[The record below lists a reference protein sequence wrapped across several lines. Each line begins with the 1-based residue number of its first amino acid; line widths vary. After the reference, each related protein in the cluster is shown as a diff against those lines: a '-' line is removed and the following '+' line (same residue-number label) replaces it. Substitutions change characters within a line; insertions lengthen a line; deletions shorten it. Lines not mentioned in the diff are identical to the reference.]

1 MAEQWFE
8 GKAAIVTGAT
18 RGIGFEIAA
27 ELVRRG
33 AKVCITARKPHEL
46 DAALDKLGAGERAIA
61 SRGGADDAEHQA
73 ETVAMVMDRFG
84 SLDLLVNNAGI
95 NPVMGPLTGI
105 ELRAVR
111 KIFEVNAIAP
121 IAWTQLAWNAWMQE
135 HGGAILNV
143 SSIGGI
149 QPGPALGAYNASKA
163 ALIMITRQL
172 AQETGPRVRVNAVA
186 PAVVK
191 TDFARPLYEGYEA
204 DAASPYPLGRLGV
217 PADVASA
224 AAFLLG
230 PEASWITGQTI
241 VLDGGL
247 SARGI

>member
-1 MAEQWFE
+1 MTQEWFE
-8 GKAAIVTGAT
+8 GKAALVTGAT

-27 ELVRRG
+27 ELLRRG

-46 DAALDKLGAGERAIA
+46 EAALDKLDAGDRAIA
-61 SRGGADDAEHQA
+61 MRGGADDAEHQA
-73 ETVAMVMDRFG
+73 EAVAAVMEKFG

-95 NPVMGPLTGI
+95 NPVMGPMVGL
-105 ELRAVR
+105 ELRALR
-111 KIFEVNAIAP
+111 KVLEVNLVAP
-121 IAWTQLAWNAWMQE
+121 LAWTQLAWNAWMAG

-149 QPGPALGAYNASKA
+149 IPGPGLGAYNASKA
-163 ALIMITRQL
+163 ALIHLTRQL
-172 AQETGPRVRVNAVA
+172 AQELGPGVRVNAVA

-204 DAASPYPLGRLGV
+204 DAAAPYPLGRLGI
-217 PADVASA
+217 PADVAGA

-230 PEASWITGQTI
+230 PEATWITGQTL

-247 SARGI
+247 SVRGF

>member
-1 MAEQWFE
+1 MAEQWFS

-27 ELVRRG
+27 ELLRRG

-46 DAALDKLGAGERAIA
+46 DAALDKLGAGDRAIA
-61 SRGGADDAEHQA
+61 ARGGADDEEHQA
-73 ETVAMVMDRFG
+73 ATVATVMERFG

-95 NPVMGPLTGI
+95 NPVMGQLSGI

-111 KIFEVNAIAP
+111 KIFEVNTIAP
-121 IAWTQLAWNAWMQE
+121 LAWSQLALNTWMGE

-143 SSIGGI
+143 SSIGAI
-149 QPGPALGAYNASKA
+149 RPGPGLGAYNVSKA
-163 ALIMITRQL
+163 ALIALTRQL
-172 AQETGPRVRVNAVA
+172 AQEAGPGVRVNAVA

-204 DAASPYPLGRLGV
+204 DAASVYPLGRLGV

-247 SARGI
+247 SVRGV

>member
-1 MAEQWFE
+1 MTQGWFE
-8 GKAAIVTGAT
+8 GKAALVTGAT

-27 ELVRRG
+27 ELLRRG

-46 DAALDKLGAGERAIA
+46 EAALDKLDAGDRAIA
-61 SRGGADDAEHQA
+61 MRGGADDAEHQA
-73 ETVAMVMDRFG
+73 EAVAAVMDTFG

-95 NPVMGPLTGI
+95 NPVMGPMVGL
-105 ELRAVR
+105 ELRAFR
-111 KIFEVNAIAP
+111 KVLEVNLVAP
-121 IAWTQLAWNAWMQE
+121 LAWTQLAWNAWMAG

-149 QPGPALGAYNASKA
+149 IPGPGLGAYNASKA
-163 ALIMITRQL
+163 ALIHLTRQL
-172 AQETGPRVRVNAVA
+172 AQELGPGVRVNGVA

-204 DAASPYPLGRLGV
+204 DAAAPYPLGRLGV

-230 PEASWITGQTI
+230 PEAAWITGQVL

-247 SARGI
+247 SIRGF

>member
-1 MAEQWFE
+1 MAQWFT

-18 RGIGFEIAA
+18 RGIGIEIAA
-27 ELVRRG
+27 ELLRRG
-33 AKVCITARKPHEL
+33 ASVCITARKPHEL
-46 DAALDKLGAGERAIA
+46 DAALEKLDAGDRAIA
-61 SRGGADDAEHQA
+61 KRGGADDEEHQA
-73 ETVAMVMDRFG
+73 EAVAAVMDRFG

-95 NPVMGPLTGI
+95 NPVLGPMVDL
-105 ELRAVR
+105 EMRAFR
-111 KIFEVNAIAP
+111 KVLEVNTIAP
-121 IAWTQLAWNAWMQE
+121 LRWTQLAWNAWMSE

-143 SSIGGI
+143 SSIGGLR
-149 QPGPALGAYNASKA
+149 PGPGLGAYNTSKA
-163 ALIMITRQL
+163 ALIALTRQL
-172 AQETGPRVRVNAVA
+172 AQELGPKVRVNAVA

-204 DAASPYPLGRLGV
+204 DAAAVYPLGRLGV

-230 PEASWITGQTI
+230 PEATWITGQTL

-247 SARGI
+247 SVRGF

>member
-1 MAEQWFE
+1 MTQQWFD
-8 GKAAIVTGAT
+8 GKAAVVTGAT

-27 ELVRRG
+27 ELLRRG

-46 DAALDKLGAGERAIA
+46 EAALAKLDAGDRAMA
-61 SRGGADDAEHQA
+61 MRGGADDEAHQR
-73 ETVAMVMDRFG
+73 ETVAAVMDRFG

-95 NPVMGPLTGI
+95 NPVMGPLVGL
-105 ELRAVR
+105 ELRALR
-111 KIFEVNAIAP
+111 KVLEVNTVAP
-121 IAWTQLAWNAWMQE
+121 LVWTQLAWDAWMAE

-149 QPGPALGAYNASKA
+149 QPGPGLGAYNTSKA
-163 ALIMITRQL
+163 ALIALTRQL
-172 AQETGPRVRVNAVA
+172 AQELGPAVRVNAVA

-191 TDFARPLYEGYEA
+191 TDFARPLFEGFEA
-204 DAASPYPLGRLGV
+204 DAAAVYPLNRLGV
-217 PADVASA
+217 PADVARA

-230 PEASWITGQTI
+230 PEASWITGQVL

-247 SARGI
+247 SVRGF